1 VRSSSGA
8 RPAPDVGDREEQG
21 CPLTEI
27 PIPKPDATIDRDR
40 GVARVADGKSV
51 IEVR

>member
-1 VRSSSGA
+1 MA
-8 RPAPDVGDREEQG
+8 APNVGDREEQG

-27 PIPKPDATIDRDR
+27 PMPRPDATIDRDR
-40 GVARVADGKSV
+40 GAALVADGKSV